1 MSDKSRCMVS
11 HVERGEEF
19 CAGCVALRNSIVED
33 VLDRIEGREAKGI
46 ESAERREI
54 EDTASAARLV
64 SRVSTRSGS
73 VTIYPD
79 SPREDLIEWLVWRD
93 PNGLWRDE
101 DVKLEG
107 YDPMSKRECWL
118 MIRSLCN
125 NPY

>member
-1 MSDKSRCMVS
+1 MSDKSRCMTS
-11 HVERGEEF
+11 HVERGESLCVG
-19 CAGCVALRNSIVED
+19 CASLRNSIVED
-33 VLDRIEGREAKGI
+33 ILDRIERREAKGI

-54 EDTASAARLV
+54 EETASAARLV

-73 VTIYPD
+73 VMIYPD
-79 SPREDLIEWLVWRD
+79 SPREDLVEWLVWCD

-125 NPY
+125 NP